1 MRAADLFAKGTSQA
15 DISREVD
22 VSHQTVSDWH
32 KLWLVGGKKALKR
45 TGPPGRPRKVTGA
58 DLAKVEKA
66 LENGPKANGYPTDLW
81 TLARVAEVIEKI
93 TGVKY
98 HPGHVWKVLR
108 RMGWSRQ
115 RPAREGCGAGPRGHR
130 TVGERALAQGKKN
143 ARARDAWIVFQ
154 DESGFSLLPSVRST
168 WAPKGQTPVLRH
180 RFNWKRLS
188 MSAALCFRPDASDA
202 SLVFGMKAGS
212 YNEDSL
218 MEFLI
223 ELHRHLD
230 GDKVALIWDGLPSH
244 RSRAMQAFIKEQRKW
259 LVVERLPGYA
269 PDLNPVEQVWG
280 NLKGGE
286 LANLCLDTLDE
297 AEEIVGQG
305 LCRIGNETTLA
316 FGFLRHC
323 GLRL

>member
-1 MRAADLFAKGTSQA
+1 
-15 DISREVD
+15 
-22 VSHQTVSDWH
+22 
-32 KLWLVGGKKALKR
+32 VG
-45 TGPPGRPRKVTGA
+45 
-58 DLAKVEKA
+58 
-66 LENGPKANGYPTDLW
+66 
-81 TLARVAEVIEKI
+81 
-93 TGVKY
+93 
-98 HPGHVWKVLR
+98 
-108 RMGWSRQ
+108 Q
-115 RPAREGCGAGPRGHR
+115 
-130 TVGERALAQGKKN
+130 RALAQGKKN

-168 WAPKGQTPVLRH
+168 WAPKGQTPVLTH

-218 MEFLI
+218 MEFLT

-230 GDKVALIWDGLPSH
+230 GDKVTLIWDGLPSH
-244 RSRAMQAFIKEQRKW
+244 RSRAMQSFIKRQRKW
-259 LVVERLPGYA
+259 LVVERLPAYA

-286 LANLCLDTLDE
+286 LANLCLDTIGE
-297 AEEIVGQG
+297 AEEIVDQG

-316 FGFLRHC
+316 FAFLRHC
-323 GLRL
+323 GLPL